1 MKLAFS
7 ALPLVVL
14 GASPVLAKP
23 FHDSIPAVF
32 HGTWGSNAE
41 DCSDPYGVNT
51 FLIDAESVN
60 FYESNDYL
68 LIGVEFMGAM
78 TNGGSGI
85 LFNGRFTSRS
95 EAYLVG
101 ENDIRFEIDDDNKNV
116 LYRYAIGDDGEPIP
130 SRSVRS
136 IRCPSK

>member
-1 MKLAFS
+1 MKLEFF
-7 ALPLVVL
+7 ALLLAAL
-14 GASPVLAKP
+14 GASPALAKP
-23 FHDSIPAVF
+23 FHDSIPTEF

-41 DCSDPYGVNT
+41 DCADPYGVNT
-51 FLIDAESVN
+51 FVIDAESVH

-95 EAYLVG
+95 ETYLVG
-101 ENDIRFEIDDDNKNV
+101 ESDIRFEIDDDNKNV
-116 LYRYAIGDDGEPIP
+116 LYRYAIGDDGKPNP
-130 SRSVRS
+130 ARSVRS